1 MTRHHKKI
9 ANKRTRKHRKYIGGA
24 DQQVNANLGANLGE
38 VNSGNGTEQI
48 NAPPKSNDGIDS
60 GTEQINNENADSGA
74 LSAAKD
80 VASGALDTV
89 LDVGNSAV
97 GLVTDKAKD
106 IAEKTTAVVA
116 DKAMDTLDTGIKL
129 LNDPE
134 LEQQAEHAIQE
145 SGHLAT
151 ELVKA
156 TQEPI
161 REGILGSV
169 DTAKEAAQQVASS
182 SLNIA
187 TNTLKA
193 VPGVGAAV
201 VVVDDVGQLA
211 LMGNSLLKLFS
222 KFVGTFTNVSN
233 KALDVVNK
241 TMDKTNNNS
250 MPPSSVLRG
259 GTSQL
264 GGMIDDRN
272 RTFNRIENSLND
284 FQQSHRNTK
293 KHNKQK
299 RTKTKKAY

>member
-9 ANKRTRKHRKYIGGA
+9 ANKRTRKYKKYVGGA
-24 DQQVNANLGANLGE
+24 DAQVNANLSN
-38 VNSGNGTEQI
+38 VNSAKGTEQI
-48 NAPPKSNDGIDS
+48 NVPSKPNDGIDS
-60 GTEQINNENADSGA
+60 GTEQINNQTVESSVGV
-74 LSAAKD
+74 LGTAKD
-80 VASGALDTV
+80 VASSALGTAV
-89 LDVGNSAV
+89 DVGNTAV

-116 DKAMDTLDTGIKL
+116 DKAMDTLETGIKL
-129 LNDPE
+129 LNNPE

-145 SGHLAT
+145 SGHLAA

-222 KFVGTFTNVSN
+222 KFVGTFTNASN

-241 TMDKTNNNS
+241 TMDKSNNS
-250 MPPSSVLRG
+250 MQPNNVLRG

-264 GGMIDDRN
+264 GGIIDDRN

-299 RTKTKKAY
+299 RSKTRKVY